1 MGFFHYFN
9 FLLYK
14 SQKDGGPQGY
24 PGPPVPSSLH
34 SAKLKLAKSGSNQL
48 KVLIIIYGTIDLGA
62 NSLLGA
68 NKIAYHFEWSP

>member
-1 MGFFHYFN
+1 MPKGWVGSGSDN
-9 FLLYK
+9 AR
-14 SQKDGGPQGY
+14 GC
-24 PGPPVPSSLH
+24 PGLTHWFSLTH

-48 KVLIIIYGTIDLGA
+48 KVLIIIYGTIDLEA